1 MAHGPSP
8 AELPPDEVIQEI
20 LLRLPPHAAFFH
32 RASLVCKLW
41 RRLLLDPDFIHRF
54 RARHCR
60 APPLLGFFRS
70 DSRYL
75 PAVEPPN
82 GVAVERIHSSNNIRV
97 LACRHGR
104 VLILLT
110 YSSGELQVEVDD
122 PLAGYGVVFPGPTS
136 PVLDFGCVVH
146 GSLICDHDDSRRGE
160 DHRCSWRR
168 FFQDVRGEDD
178 GCSPRPCQVAVL
190 LYGSGC
196 IHASVSGDKHES
208 WWRGLVSLSAPR
220 DLFVSLK
227 PGVLVR
233 NAMYWLAS
241 PPHSK
246 IVVFHL
252 DTSKLHLIES
262 LPVDSLGPYD
272 YYRIVEAGDGEL
284 GMAAVRGSRLHLFAL
299 VTGSE
304 GAARRWSEYRAVDLD
319 TVRHLSPPVKAVE
332 IIDEDANTVYLEN
345 TDGVFALHLKTMEIN
360 KVLPSGVALGTMIA
374 YRRLCITGGSGRVRD
389 NGENEVAAQ
398 QQMG

>member
-41 RRLLLDPDFIHRF
+41 RRLLLDPDFTRRF
-54 RARHCR
+54 RARHCH
-60 APPLLGFFRS
+60 APPLLGFFRP
-70 DSRYL
+70 DSSYL

-82 GVAVERIHSSNNIRV
+82 GVAVGPIRSGNNLRV

-104 VLILLT
+104 VLIHLT
-110 YSSGELQVEVDD
+110 YSKKLMVEVND
-122 PLAGYGVVFPGPTS
+122 PLAGFGVVFPGPRS
-136 PVLDFGCVVH
+136 PVLDFGCGVH
-146 GSLICDHDDSRRGE
+146 GSLICDHDDSRGGE

-168 FFQDVRGEDD
+168 FRDARAEDD
-178 GCSPRPCQVAVL
+178 GCSLRPCRVAVL
-190 LYGSGC
+190 LYGSGN
-196 IHASVSGDKHES
+196 IHASVSGDKHEVC
-208 WWRGLVSLSAPR
+208 WRGLVSLAAPH
-220 DLFVSLK
+220 DLFASLK
-227 PGVLVR
+227 PGVLLG
-233 NAMYWLAS
+233 NTMYWLA
-241 PPHSK
+241 PPPQSK

-284 GMAAVRGSRLHLFAL
+284 SMAAVRGSCLHLFAL
-299 VTGSE
+299 VAGSE
-304 GAARRWSEYRAVDLD
+304 GASKWLEYRAVELD
-319 TVRHLSPPVKAVE
+319 TLLHLSPPVKAVE
-332 IIDEDANTVYLEN
+332 IIDEDANTVYLES